1 MLERLSI
8 IVVTIG
14 IIGLGYLGYQ
24 YFVDTEEPGETPVS
38 DVTGAPEAPE
48 VITLEQVAE
57 RSSADDCWVV
67 IDSVVYDLT
76 DYIAEHPGGEAN
88 VINMCGADASGV
100 FATEAGPHNEGN
112 LQRLEQYVVGEL
124 E

>member
-1 MLERLSI
+1 MVERLSI

-14 IIGLGYLGYQ
+14 IIGLGYIGYQ
-24 YFVDTEEPGETPVS
+24 YFVDTDEPEEITVS
-38 DVTGAPEAPE
+38 EIVEAPEAPE
-48 VITLEQVAE
+48 AITLEQVAE
-57 RSSADDCWVV
+57 RNSADNCWVV
-67 IDSVVYDLT
+67 IDSVIYDLT
-76 DYIAEHPGGEAN
+76 DFTAEHPGGETN
-88 VINMCGADASGV
+88 VINMCGADASDV